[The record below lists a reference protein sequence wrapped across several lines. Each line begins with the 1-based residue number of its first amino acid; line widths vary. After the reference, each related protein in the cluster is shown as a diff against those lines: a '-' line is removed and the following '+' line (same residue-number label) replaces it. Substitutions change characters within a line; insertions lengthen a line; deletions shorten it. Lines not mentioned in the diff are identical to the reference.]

1 MKDSG
6 RRTRDEGLGMKHL
19 VHARLL
25 KRYKRFLADVRLDNG
40 EIITVH
46 CPNTGSMKN
55 CAEENADVWLSYSD
69 NPKRKYCYTWEYL
82 TTSRGHHIGINAGK
96 ANQLVQ
102 SAIRNGLVEQLMGYE
117 VIRSEVRYGDENSR
131 IDLLLQHRQRQD
143 CYVEV
148 KSVTLL
154 EDPPSRGVGYFP
166 DAVSERGA
174 KHLRELIRM
183 SHSGARSVLFFCVQH
198 TGIQEVRPADHIDCE
213 YGKLLREAMSSG
225 VEVLA
230 YKVRRS
236 NKGFRLWR
244 DLPVII

>member
-1 MKDSG
+1 MK
-6 RRTRDEGLGMKHL
+6 GL
-19 VHARLL
+19 VRARLI

-40 EIITVH
+40 EVITVH

-55 CAEENADVWLSYSD
+55 CVEENAEIWLSDSD
-69 NPKRKYCYTWEYL
+69 NPKRKYRYTWEYL
-82 TTSRGHHIGINAGK
+82 TTSRGHHIGVNAGK

-102 SAIRNGLVEQLMGYE
+102 NAIRDELVESLAGYKT
-117 VIRSEVRYGDENSR
+117 IRSEVKYGGENSR
-131 IDLLLQHRQRQD
+131 IDLLLQDKKRQD

-154 EDPPSRGVGYFP
+154 EDPPSSGIGYFP

-174 KHLRELIRM
+174 KHLRELMKM
-183 SHSGARSVLFFCVQH
+183 SQSDARSVLFFCVQH
-198 TGIQEVRPADHIDCE
+198 TGIQEVRPADHIDRE
-213 YGKLLREAMSSG
+213 YGKLLREALDSG

-230 YKVRRS
+230 YKVRKS

-244 DLPVII
+244 NLPVIV

>member
-1 MKDSG
+1 MKG
-6 RRTRDEGLGMKHL
+6 L
-19 VHARLL
+19 VHARLI
-25 KRYKRFLADVRLDNG
+25 KRYKRFLADVRLDND

-55 CAEENADVWLSYSD
+55 CVEENAEIWLSDSD
-69 NPKRKYCYTWEYL
+69 NPKRKYRYTWEYL
-82 TTSRGHHIGINAGK
+82 RTSRGHHIGVNAGK

-102 SAIRNGLVEQLMGYE
+102 SAIRDGLVEPLAGYDTIRPE
-117 VIRSEVRYGDENSR
+117 VKYGDENSR
-131 IDLLLQHRQRQD
+131 IDLLLQDSKKQD

-154 EDPPSRGVGYFP
+154 EDPPSSGIGYFP

-174 KHLRELIRM
+174 KHLRELIKM
-183 SHSGARSVLFFCVQH
+183 SQSNARSVLFFCVQH
-198 TGIQEVRPADHIDCE
+198 TGIQEVRPADHIDRE
-213 YGKLLREAMSSG
+213 YGKLLREALASG

-230 YKVRRS
+230 YKVRKS

-244 DLPVII
+244 DLPVIV

>member
-1 MKDSG
+1 MKG
-6 RRTRDEGLGMKHL
+6 L
-19 VHARLL
+19 VHARLI
-25 KRYKRFLADVRLDNG
+25 KRYKRFLADVRLDND

-55 CAEENADVWLSYSD
+55 CVEENAEIWLSDSD
-69 NPKRKYCYTWEYL
+69 NPKRKYRYTWEYL
-82 TTSRGHHIGINAGK
+82 RTSRGHHIGVNAGK

-102 SAIRNGLVEQLMGYE
+102 SAIRDDLVEPLAGYDTIRPE
-117 VIRSEVRYGDENSR
+117 VKYGDENSR
-131 IDLLLQHRQRQD
+131 IDLLLQDSKKQD

-154 EDPPSRGVGYFP
+154 EDPPSSGIGYFP

-174 KHLRELIRM
+174 KHLRELIKM
-183 SHSGARSVLFFCVQH
+183 SQSNARSVLFFCVQH
-198 TGIQEVRPADHIDCE
+198 TGIQEVRPADHIDRE
-213 YGKLLREAMSSG
+213 YGKLLREALDSG

-230 YKVRRS
+230 YKVRKS

-244 DLPVII
+244 DLPVIV

>member
-1 MKDSG
+1 MKG
-6 RRTRDEGLGMKHL
+6 L
-19 VHARLL
+19 VHARLI
-25 KRYKRFLADVRLDNG
+25 KRYKRFLADVRLDND

-55 CAEENADVWLSYSD
+55 CVEENAEIWLSDSN
-69 NPKRKYCYTWEYL
+69 NPKRKYRYTWEYL
-82 TTSRGHHIGINAGK
+82 RTSRGHHIGVNAGK

-102 SAIRNGLVEQLMGYE
+102 SAIRDDLVEPLAGYDTIRPE
-117 VIRSEVRYGDENSR
+117 VKYGDENSR
-131 IDLLLQHRQRQD
+131 IDLLLQDSKKQD

-154 EDPPSRGVGYFP
+154 EDPPSSGIGYFP

-174 KHLRELIRM
+174 KHLRELIKM
-183 SHSGARSVLFFCVQH
+183 SQSDARSVLFFCVQH
-198 TGIQEVRPADHIDCE
+198 TGIQEVRPADHIDRE
-213 YGKLLREAMSSG
+213 YGKLLREALASG

-230 YKVRRS
+230 YKVRKS

-244 DLPVII
+244 DLPVIV

>member
-1 MKDSG
+1 MKD
-6 RRTRDEGLGMKHL
+6 M
-19 VHARLL
+19 VHARLI

-40 EIITVH
+40 EVITVH

-55 CAEENADVWLSYSD
+55 CVAENAEIWLSDSD
-69 NPKRKYCYTWEYL
+69 NPKRKYRYTWEYL
-82 TTSRGHHIGINAGK
+82 TTSRGNCIGVNAGK

-102 SAIRNGLVEQLMGYE
+102 AAIGDDLVRELAGYE
-117 VIRSEVRYGDENSR
+117 TIRPEVIYGDENSR
-131 IDLLLQHRQRQD
+131 IDLLLQDAKRKD

-154 EDPPSRGVGYFP
+154 EEPTARGIGYFP

-174 KHLRELIRM
+174 KHLRELIRV
-183 SHSGARSVLFFCVQH
+183 SQSDARAVLFFCVQH
-198 TGIQEVRPADHIDCE
+198 TGIKEVRPADHIDVG
-213 YGKLLREAMSSG
+213 YGKLLRQALDSG

-230 YKVRRS
+230 YKVRKS

-244 DLPVII
+244 DLPVIL

>member
-1 MKDSG
+1 MKG
-6 RRTRDEGLGMKHL
+6 L
-19 VHARLL
+19 VHARLI
-25 KRYKRFLADVRLDNG
+25 KRYKRFLADVRLDND

-55 CAEENADVWLSYSD
+55 CVEENAEIWLSDSD
-69 NPKRKYCYTWEYL
+69 NPKRKYRYTWEYL
-82 TTSRGHHIGINAGK
+82 RTSRGHHIGVNAGK

-102 SAIRNGLVEQLMGYE
+102 SAIQDDLVEPLAGYDTIRPE
-117 VIRSEVRYGDENSR
+117 VKYGDENSR
-131 IDLLLQHRQRQD
+131 IDLLLQDSKRQD

-154 EDPPSRGVGYFP
+154 EDPPSSGIGYFP

-174 KHLRELIRM
+174 KHLRELIKM
-183 SHSGARSVLFFCVQH
+183 SQADARSVLFFCVQH
-198 TGIQEVRPADHIDCE
+198 TGIQEVRPADHIDRE
-213 YGKLLREAMSSG
+213 YGKLLREALDSG

-230 YKVRRS
+230 YKVRKS

-244 DLPVII
+244 DLPVIV

>member
-1 MKDSG
+1 MKG
-6 RRTRDEGLGMKHL
+6 L
-19 VHARLL
+19 VHARLI

-40 EIITVH
+40 EVITVH

-55 CAEENADVWLSYSD
+55 CVEANAEIWLSDSD
-69 NPKRKYCYTWEYL
+69 NPKRKYRYTWEYL
-82 TTSRGHHIGINAGK
+82 MTSRGHHIGINAGK

-102 SAIRNGLVEQLMGYE
+102 SAIGDDLIEPLTGYATIRPE
-117 VIRSEVRYGDENSR
+117 VKYGDENSR
-131 IDLLLQHRQRQD
+131 IDLLLQDKNRRD

-154 EDPPSRGVGYFP
+154 EEPPSSGIGYFP

-174 KHLRELIRM
+174 KHLRELIKM
-183 SHSGARSVLFFCVQH
+183 SQSDARSILFFCVQH
-198 TGIQEVRPADHIDCE
+198 TGIQQVRPADHIDRN
-213 YGKLLREAMSSG
+213 YGKLLREALDSG

-230 YKVRRS
+230 YKVRKS

-244 DLPVII
+244 VLPVII

>member
-1 MKDSG
+1 MKG
-6 RRTRDEGLGMKHL
+6 L
-19 VHARLL
+19 VHARLI
-25 KRYKRFLADVRLDNG
+25 KRYKRFLADVRLDND

-55 CAEENADVWLSYSD
+55 CVEENAEIWLSDSD
-69 NPKRKYCYTWEYL
+69 NPKRKYRYTWEYL
-82 TTSRGHHIGINAGK
+82 RTSRGHHIGVNAGK

-102 SAIRNGLVEQLMGYE
+102 SAIRDDLVEPLAGYDTIRPE
-117 VIRSEVRYGDENSR
+117 VKYGDENSR
-131 IDLLLQHRQRQD
+131 IDLLLQDSKKQD

-154 EDPPSRGVGYFP
+154 EEPPSSGIGYFP

-174 KHLRELIRM
+174 KHLRELIKM
-183 SHSGARSVLFFCVQH
+183 SQSDARSILFFCVQH
-198 TGIQEVRPADHIDCE
+198 TGIQQVRPADHIDRN
-213 YGKLLREAMSSG
+213 YGKLLREALDSG

-230 YKVRRS
+230 YKVRKS